1 MINKRNL
8 FKRIISILTVVTIIV
23 PTFTQLAISA
33 EETDKY
39 PYNIFGRNGIE
50 INAGN
55 LCINGDVHT
64 NKEANITAYGKNIN
78 GKITTGNDI
87 EKRVKHV
94 YADTKIREKYFTENC
109 ELYEDGY
116 VKSEMNIHINSP
128 IFSYRNIELDGNVA
142 LNSNI
147 GTLMNINVTGE
158 VKNANTSVVYS
169 KYGNITIENDS
180 TANINGLIYAPLGT
194 LTINSPNVSING
206 IIIADKIIINGNSIN
221 LNGNDNIAR
230 FIGTESEVYDFSDLE
245 YLPEDWLG
253 DTDKDDLFDIY
264 EKVIDTDP
272 FNPDTDGDKLPD
284 GYEVLTLNTD
294 PLEVDTDENGV
305 SDADEDFD
313 NDNLNN
319 LGEYENKT
327 GPFNPDTDDDG
338 LLDGDEIKKYKTDP
352 LNPDTD
358 NDGLL
363 DGEEGYNGTIYKK
376 NGVYFDPLNPD
387 TNGNGILDGDEV
399 FRQYKKQEV
408 STYDEAITEINVSMS
423 TNGSLERNLKIES
436 MYGIDAMSSDVFA
449 MIGEPFNFETST
461 KFNEA
466 RITFKIDQSKLGDTE
481 FDNLIILWYNEKEQI
496 FEEMPTTRNK
506 AQSTISTKTTHFS
519 QYIIVDSEKWY
530 ANWEASF
537 TELRKMWNNGTTSY
551 KEMNT
556 IFVIDCCSDMET
568 IDSSNQR
575 LNICSNIVNG
585 MMSEDRAAVITYSE
599 YGTRGM
605 TGLTDKNSVLSILS
619 SYIRNS
625 GAKSNLTPAFADA
638 VNIANSSSAEMNRI
652 IILTNGNT
660 QFTLDLGGYNLS
672 NVTVNVVDMGGY
684 TMSEALMNVAS
695 VTGGSVYGIA
705 SASDLAYQVGDT
717 IYTPPQF
724 IGEDSDGDGIPDLV
738 ELYGLKPNG
747 QPINSDPY
755 NKHSDKD
762 GLQDNEELNFSR
774 EKMTYDLDKEE
785 YDGSVFVWS
794 DPTLVNSDW
803 DSYDDKK
810 EKELGSNPLVANFYI
825 ENEDYDYITNNVY
838 FTSSDYL
845 NTYSNSLFESSMM
858 WLGNNVF
865 SSNGDKVE
873 LYKKAIIDYLDVN
886 LNSKKTEYE
895 LQELYDLEK
904 SIYQKFNDYIN
915 SAYQVIDISGKPDA
929 SLQKDKELLNEF
941 KASIQRR
948 YEILN
953 ETYDHN
959 AESRQSFFK
968 RMDEAA
974 NEYEWYVS
982 QTKTLD
988 KRINLKNMGIK
999 SSKGIMKYAGF
1010 AFDVFDMSFDAAAVY
1025 NDYVIFKSNVR
1036 VMEDGINILE
1046 IISES
1051 DNVYIKKAALELLDM
1066 AKNQYNNALYEWE
1079 QAAFELVDNASYA
1092 YALNKLS
1099 KLPKYGSYASFFV
1112 FATGILSNA
1121 GELCM
1126 NAEYTVANATIADT
1140 LCNEI
1145 CEMANTGQHLKNGIS
1160 ISKNYRT
1167 AAKRF
1172 TDLIVLRK
1180 NAEQQYVNLNESL
1193 PFYIKWSEKDC
1204 LQHAK
1209 NNINILNEILAKYSY
1224 TIN

>member
-230 FIGTESEVYDFSDLE
+230 FIGTESEVYDLHDLIC
-245 YLPEDWLG
+245 LPKEWLI

-264 EKVIDTDP
+264 EKVIDSDLN
-272 FNPDTDGDKLPD
+272 NPDTDGDKLPD
-284 GYEVLTLNTD
+284 GYEVITLDTD
-294 PLEVDTDENGV
+294 PTEIDTDENGI

-327 GPFNPDTDDDG
+327 EPFNPDTDDDG

-387 TNGNGILDGDEV
+387 TNGNGILDGNEV

-436 MYGIDAMSSDVFA
+436 MYGIDAMSSDVYA

-461 KFNEA
+461 KFNVA

-496 FEEMPTTRNK
+496 FEEMPTTRNRV
-506 AQSTISTKTTHFS
+506 QSTISTKTTHFS

-537 TELRKMWNNGTTSY
+537 TELRKMWNGGTTSY

-724 IGEDSDGDGIPDLV
+724 IGEDSDGDGIPDIV
-738 ELYGLKPNG
+738 ELYGLLPNG
-747 QPINSDPY
+747 KPINTNPY
-755 NKHSDKD
+755 LKD
-762 GLQDNEELNFSR
+762 TDGDGIPDNEEIHFS
-774 EKMTYDLDKEE
+774 LDNLTM
-785 YDGSVFVWS
+785 DI
-794 DPTLVNSDW
+794 
-803 DSYDDKK
+803 DK
-810 EKELGSNPLVANFYI
+810 
-825 ENEDYDYITNNVY
+825 D
-838 FTSSDYL
+838 
-845 NTYSNSLFESSMM
+845 
-858 WLGNNVF
+858 
-865 SSNGDKVE
+865 
-873 LYKKAIIDYLDVN
+873 
-886 LNSKKTEYE
+886 
-895 LQELYDLEK
+895 
-904 SIYQKFNDYIN
+904 
-915 SAYQVIDISGKPDA
+915 
-929 SLQKDKELLNEF
+929 
-941 KASIQRR
+941 
-948 YEILN
+948 
-953 ETYDHN
+953 
-959 AESRQSFFK
+959 
-968 RMDEAA
+968 
-974 NEYEWYVS
+974 
-982 QTKTLD
+982 
-988 KRINLKNMGIK
+988 
-999 SSKGIMKYAGF
+999 
-1010 AFDVFDMSFDAAAVY
+1010 
-1025 NDYVIFKSNVR
+1025 
-1036 VMEDGINILE
+1036 
-1046 IISES
+1046 
-1051 DNVYIKKAALELLDM
+1051 
-1066 AKNQYNNALYEWE
+1066 QYNNAIYFGSDPTKKDTDGDGLLDGEDPKPLSTYNNGENIVLTSGLNVTLSQLQRW
-1079 QAAFELVDNASYA
+1079 LNALGYSNISSDDMGQNYGPVTRTA
-1092 YALNKLS
+1092 VYIYQINHSFKTTSTQNGKETAL
-1099 KLPKYGSYASFFV
+1099 
-1112 FATGILSNA
+1112 
-1121 GELCM
+1121 
-1126 NAEYTVANATIADT
+1126 EYIDDLTYATIANDYV
-1140 LCNEI
+1140 NKFGNGE
-1145 CEMANTGQHLKNGIS
+1145 NDYYNYVNGIS
-1160 ISKNYRT
+1160 NKPYFSNIRIIKPQTTPQQDALGITITQKNNSII
-1167 AAKRF
+1167 K
-1172 TDLIVLRK
+1172 
-1180 NAEQQYVNLNESL
+1180 NESGL
-1193 PFYIKWSEKDC
+1193 NLDLYFYDYTNPINQILIENVLYLYHYADILGSSTSDSSVQDIIMYEFFDKVRPNGDWDYKVKDSWDNQIEIPYMSISFPFILRGDFCSSEKFGNVNYGYVGNAIGFSEKILIGGGHVVSLLTGGHLEDSSD
-1204 LQHAK
+1204 L
-1209 NNINILNEILAKYSY
+1209 NNVRKGFDYYMSDIQ
-1224 TIN
+1224 

>member
-1 MINKRNL
+1 MINKRNI
-8 FKRIISILTVVTIIV
+8 FKRIISILTVVTIII

-39 PYNIFGRNGIE
+39 TYNIFGRNGIE

-109 ELYEDGY
+109 ELYENGY

-230 FIGTESEVYDFSDLE
+230 FIGTQSEVYDFSDLE

-272 FNPDTDGDKLPD
+272 LNPDTDGDKLPD

-387 TNGNGILDGDEV
+387 TNGNGILDGDEI

-556 IFVIDCCSDMET
+556 IFVIDCCSDMGN

-724 IGEDSDGDGIPDLV
+724 IGEDSDGDGIPDIV
-738 ELYGLKPNG
+738 ELYGLLPNG
-747 QPINSDPY
+747 NPINTNPY
-755 NKHSDKD
+755 LKD
-762 GLQDNEELNFSR
+762 TDGDGIPDNEEIHFS
-774 EKMTYDLDKEE
+774 LDNLTSDIDKNE
-785 YDGSVFVWS
+785 YDGSLIAWS
-794 DPTLVNSDW
+794 DPTAKTDT
-803 DSYDDKK
+803 
-810 EKELGSNPLVANFYI
+810 NPFGQI
-825 ENEDYDYITNNVY
+825 VY
-838 FTSSDYL
+838 KGEVYKIDVPTIRSRQNPYW
-845 NTYSNSLFESSMM
+845 YEPVYEMFEQFVPES
-858 WLGNNVF
+858 
-865 SSNGDKVE
+865 
-873 LYKKAIIDYLDVN
+873 
-886 LNSKKTEYE
+886 KTEFNLLGYIHGKE
-895 LQELYDLEK
+895 NSISDDPEHDGTSKLDLYTFTKNGYL
-904 SIYQKFNDYIN
+904 
-915 SAYQVIDISGKPDA
+915 
-929 SLQKDKELLNEF
+929 KEEF
-941 KASIQRR
+941 KTKKSFQTVTDAFGAIGGIIELINGSITK
-948 YEILN
+948 N
-953 ETYDHN
+953 
-959 AESRQSFFK
+959 SVSFTFYK
-968 RMDEAA
+968 TEKNDARKVIITATSTDVERAYTPYA
-974 NEYEWYVS
+974 NDLPTS
-982 QTKTLD
+982 AF
-988 KRINLKNMGIK
+988 INNSG
-999 SSKGIMKYAGF
+999 
-1010 AFDVFDMSFDAAAVY
+1010 
-1025 NDYVIFKSNVR
+1025 NVP
-1036 VMEDGINILE
+1036 L
-1046 IISES
+1046 
-1051 DNVYIKKAALELLDM
+1051 
-1066 AKNQYNNALYEWE
+1066 Q
-1079 QAAFELVDNASYA
+1079 
-1092 YALNKLS
+1092 
-1099 KLPKYGSYASFFV
+1099 
-1112 FATGILSNA
+1112 
-1121 GELCM
+1121 
-1126 NAEYTVANATIADT
+1126 
-1140 LCNEI
+1140 
-1145 CEMANTGQHLKNGIS
+1145 IS
-1160 ISKNYRT
+1160 ISN
-1167 AAKRF
+1167 AAKEVYSELTGNS
-1172 TDLIVLRK
+1172 TDKSYFYDIMVTVDKRHASNGSFAQLWINDNGDVIAAPLLYANDKVQIVRRSGWSYLFDYTPLIELK
-1180 NAEQQYVNLNESL
+1180 LSDSINLEQNFVDMFNKIYEQN
-1193 PFYIKWSEKDC
+1193 
-1204 LQHAK
+1204 
-1209 NNINILNEILAKYSY
+1209 
-1224 TIN
+1224 

>member
-466 RITFKIDQSKLGDTE
+466 RITFKIDQSKLRDTE

-537 TELRKMWNNGTTSY
+537 TELRKMWNGGTTSY

-717 IYTPPQF
+717 IY
-724 IGEDSDGDGIPDLV
+724 L
-738 ELYGLKPNG
+738 
-747 QPINSDPY
+747 
-755 NKHSDKD
+755 
-762 GLQDNEELNFSR
+762 
-774 EKMTYDLDKEE
+774 
-785 YDGSVFVWS
+785 
-794 DPTLVNSDW
+794 
-803 DSYDDKK
+803 
-810 EKELGSNPLVANFYI
+810 
-825 ENEDYDYITNNVY
+825 
-838 FTSSDYL
+838 
-845 NTYSNSLFESSMM
+845 SL
-858 WLGNNVF
+858 
-865 SSNGDKVE
+865 
-873 LYKKAIIDYLDVN
+873 I
-886 LNSKKTEYE
+886 
-895 LQELYDLEK
+895 
-904 SIYQKFNDYIN
+904 
-915 SAYQVIDISGKPDA
+915 
-929 SLQKDKELLNEF
+929 
-941 KASIQRR
+941 
-948 YEILN
+948 
-953 ETYDHN
+953 H
-959 AESRQSFFK
+959 
-968 RMDEAA
+968 
-974 NEYEWYVS
+974 
-982 QTKTLD
+982 
-988 KRINLKNMGIK
+988 
-999 SSKGIMKYAGF
+999 
-1010 AFDVFDMSFDAAAVY
+1010 
-1025 NDYVIFKSNVR
+1025 
-1036 VMEDGINILE
+1036 
-1046 IISES
+1046 ISEPTRRS
-1051 DNVYIKKAALELLDM
+1051 
-1066 AKNQYNNALYEWE
+1066 
-1079 QAAFELVDNASYA
+1079 
-1092 YALNKLS
+1092 
-1099 KLPKYGSYASFFV
+1099 
-1112 FATGILSNA
+1112 
-1121 GELCM
+1121 
-1126 NAEYTVANATIADT
+1126 
-1140 LCNEI
+1140 
-1145 CEMANTGQHLKNGIS
+1145 
-1160 ISKNYRT
+1160 
-1167 AAKRF
+1167 
-1172 TDLIVLRK
+1172 
-1180 NAEQQYVNLNESL
+1180 
-1193 PFYIKWSEKDC
+1193 
-1204 LQHAK
+1204 
-1209 NNINILNEILAKYSY
+1209 
-1224 TIN
+1224 

>member
-1 MINKRNL
+1 MINKRNI
-8 FKRIISILTVVTIIV
+8 FKRIISILTVVTIII
-23 PTFTQLAISA
+23 PTFTQLTISA

-253 DTDKDDLFDIY
+253 DTDEDDLFDIY

-272 FNPDTDGDKLPD
+272 LNPDTDGDKLPD

-352 LNPDTD
+352 LNSDTD

-496 FEEMPTTRNK
+496 FEEMPTTRNRV
-506 AQSTISTKTTHFS
+506 QSTISTKTTHFS
-519 QYIIVDSEKWY
+519 QYMIVDSEKWY

-684 TMSEALMNVAS
+684 TMSEALMNVAY

-724 IGEDSDGDGIPDLV
+724 IGEDSDGDGIPDIV
-738 ELYGLKPNG
+738 ELYGLLPNG
-747 QPINSDPY
+747 NPINTNPY
-755 NKHSDKD
+755 LKD
-762 GLQDNEELNFSR
+762 TDGDGIPDNEEIHFS
-774 EKMTYDLDKEE
+774 LDNLTM
-785 YDGSVFVWS
+785 DI
-794 DPTLVNSDW
+794 
-803 DSYDDKK
+803 DK
-810 EKELGSNPLVANFYI
+810 
-825 ENEDYDYITNNVY
+825 D
-838 FTSSDYL
+838 
-845 NTYSNSLFESSMM
+845 
-858 WLGNNVF
+858 
-865 SSNGDKVE
+865 
-873 LYKKAIIDYLDVN
+873 
-886 LNSKKTEYE
+886 
-895 LQELYDLEK
+895 
-904 SIYQKFNDYIN
+904 
-915 SAYQVIDISGKPDA
+915 
-929 SLQKDKELLNEF
+929 
-941 KASIQRR
+941 
-948 YEILN
+948 
-953 ETYDHN
+953 
-959 AESRQSFFK
+959 
-968 RMDEAA
+968 
-974 NEYEWYVS
+974 
-982 QTKTLD
+982 
-988 KRINLKNMGIK
+988 
-999 SSKGIMKYAGF
+999 
-1010 AFDVFDMSFDAAAVY
+1010 
-1025 NDYVIFKSNVR
+1025 
-1036 VMEDGINILE
+1036 
-1046 IISES
+1046 
-1051 DNVYIKKAALELLDM
+1051 
-1066 AKNQYNNALYEWE
+1066 QYNNAIYFGSDPTKKDTDGDKLEDSYDPFPFTQYNQGNILSALTEKRLNALDKEYNSTPNSNNLIFADKQLQETRDKVITLQKCLEYLGYLDMEGSPYGRLGGASWTAIKLYQINHRMYLEHSTDGIDE
-1079 QAAFELVDNASYA
+1079 ATYYSIIKAAFNAGYKINDQEIENSKKYFKKTYTPKSIPPEKSDLINIVKSERSSSIETIYTYDLTVPLEGFLRYGAQDFHFHYYQCNHVPSYVEELSFESNSYDNSSYKCMRTNGDYIWMVNQVKNNA
-1092 YALNKLS
+1092 KYDVKCKEPWENLSNTINADVPYFHGAFPFVFRGEEINAEMFGNILFGYICNAGGFSSSIITGGGSLYS
-1099 KLPKYGSYASFFV
+1099 KLTEGEFDNPEDSAY
-1112 FATGILSNA
+1112 ILKGYNMY
-1121 GELCM
+1121 EDVKKD
-1126 NAEYTVANATIADT
+1126 Y
-1140 LCNEI
+1140 
-1145 CEMANTGQHLKNGIS
+1145 H
-1160 ISKNYRT
+1160 
-1167 AAKRF
+1167 
-1172 TDLIVLRK
+1172 
-1180 NAEQQYVNLNESL
+1180 
-1193 PFYIKWSEKDC
+1193 YI
-1204 LQHAK
+1204 HIT
-1209 NNINILNEILAKYSY
+1209 N
-1224 TIN
+1224 

>member
-1 MINKRNL
+1 MINKRNI
-8 FKRIISILTVVTIIV
+8 FKRIISILTVVTIII

-94 YADTKIREKYFTENC
+94 YADTKIHEKYFTENC

-253 DTDKDDLFDIY
+253 DTDEDDLFDIY

-272 FNPDTDGDKLPD
+272 LKPDTDGDKLPD

-352 LNPDTD
+352 LNSDTD

-537 TELRKMWNNGTTSY
+537 TELRKMWNGGTTSY

-724 IGEDSDGDGIPDLV
+724 IGEDSDGDGIPDIV
-738 ELYGLKPNG
+738 ELYGLLPNG
-747 QPINSDPY
+747 KPINTNPY
-755 NKHSDKD
+755 LKDTDGD
-762 GLQDNEELNFSR
+762 GLDDNVELNYLGNLFYPLTQEQLYVMSTP
-774 EKMTYDLDKEE
+774 K
-785 YDGSVFVWS
+785 S
-794 DPTLVNSDW
+794 DPTKKDSDGDGISDDMDEYPMWNDPDPLGPSNIQSIQYINIPVQRSDTFLDHITRFLPGVN
-803 DSYDDKK
+803 
-810 EKELGSNPLVANFYI
+810 
-825 ENEDYDYITNNVY
+825 DYD
-838 FTSSDYL
+838 FTLSI
-845 NTYSNSLFESSMM
+845 
-858 WLGNNVF
+858 V
-865 SSNGDKVE
+865 K
-873 LYKKAIIDYLDVN
+873 
-886 LNSKKTEYE
+886 SKKIDDDIFFAYAEGVTNTGGFAITDE
-895 LQELYDLEK
+895 LKSQLNNLEDG
-904 SIYQKFNDYIN
+904 YQKHGRKNSTIEEAAAHAAKEETDQLVPKYFEYGS
-915 SAYQVIDISGKPDA
+915 SAYYGCWAYNCQAEI
-929 SLQKDKELLNEF
+929 ELLNYYTTVID
-941 KASIQRR
+941 KATNAYMIYITILGLYQSKLASIEQNSVT
-948 YEILN
+948 ISN
-953 ETYDHN
+953 EEYI
-959 AESRQSFFK
+959 
-968 RMDEAA
+968 AA
-974 NEYEWYVS
+974 NHGTKPQIEININSKQLGKKWGKHKVDYPEMSNYSEYEE
-982 QTKTLD
+982 
-988 KRINLKNMGIK
+988 
-999 SSKGIMKYAGF
+999 F
-1010 AFDVFDMSFDAAAVY
+1010 
-1025 NDYVIFKSNVR
+1025 
-1036 VMEDGINILE
+1036 
-1046 IISES
+1046 
-1051 DNVYIKKAALELLDM
+1051 
-1066 AKNQYNNALYEWE
+1066 AKN
-1079 QAAFELVDNASYA
+1079 
-1092 YALNKLS
+1092 
-1099 KLPKYGSYASFFV
+1099 V
-1112 FATGILSNA
+1112 FRNP
-1121 GELCM
+1121 
-1126 NAEYTVANATIADT
+1126 D
-1140 LCNEI
+1140 
-1145 CEMANTGQHLKNGIS
+1145 K
-1160 ISKNYRT
+1160 
-1167 AAKRF
+1167 
-1172 TDLIVLRK
+1172 IVLDYQ
-1180 NAEQQYVNLNESL
+1180 NGEY
-1193 PFYIKWSEKDC
+1193 FYIKD
-1204 LQHAK
+1204 
-1209 NNINILNEILAKYSY
+1209 NNLLRVKLNGEFVSLYPGADSSKVINAINSGG
-1224 TIN
+1224 TIWEN

>member
-1 MINKRNL
+1 MINKRNI
-8 FKRIISILTVVTIIV
+8 FKRIISILTVVTIII

-94 YADTKIREKYFTENC
+94 YADTKIHEKYFTENC

-253 DTDKDDLFDIY
+253 DTDEDDLFDIY

-272 FNPDTDGDKLPD
+272 LKPDTDGDKLPD

-352 LNPDTD
+352 LNSDTD

-537 TELRKMWNNGTTSY
+537 TELRKMWNGGTTSY

-724 IGEDSDGDGIPDLV
+724 IGEDSDGDTIPDIV
-738 ELYGLKPNG
+738 EDYGLKPNG
-747 QPINSDPY
+747 QPIGTNKLLKDTDGDGLDDNVELRFSVDNFKNDMDNENYYYCRALYLATDPTKPDTDDDGFPDNYLESMANKDYYRYTDPNPLKSDVTEIALENDFFSVNYESRGTEDWAETANNNSNLSYGGYQGWFGDKYGNTGQNEFCNGKASGELIWSKGCGLIAVADALLYLSLSDPKY
-755 NKHSDKD
+755 AVD
-762 GLQDNEELNFSR
+762 GQIINYQNGKISFD
-774 EKMTYDLDKEE
+774 
-785 YDGSVFVWS
+785 
-794 DPTLVNSDW
+794 
-803 DSYDDKK
+803 
-810 EKELGSNPLVANFYI
+810 
-825 ENEDYDYITNNVY
+825 DYISFVSNL
-838 FTSSDYL
+838 SDI
-845 NTYSNSLFESSMM
+845 FE
-858 WLGNNVF
+858 
-865 SSNGDKVE
+865 
-873 LYKKAIIDYLDVN
+873 
-886 LNSKKTEYE
+886 
-895 LQELYDLEK
+895 
-904 SIYQKFNDYIN
+904 IN
-915 SAYQVIDISGKPDA
+915 SS
-929 SLQKDKELLNEF
+929 
-941 KASIQRR
+941 
-948 YEILN
+948 
-953 ETYDHN
+953 
-959 AESRQSFFK
+959 
-968 RMDEAA
+968 
-974 NEYEWYVS
+974 
-982 QTKTLD
+982 
-988 KRINLKNMGIK
+988 
-999 SSKGIMKYAGF
+999 
-1010 AFDVFDMSFDAAAVY
+1010 
-1025 NDYVIFKSNVR
+1025 
-1036 VMEDGINILE
+1036 
-1046 IISES
+1046 
-1051 DNVYIKKAALELLDM
+1051 
-1066 AKNQYNNALYEWE
+1066 
-1079 QAAFELVDNASYA
+1079 
-1092 YALNKLS
+1092 
-1099 KLPKYGSYASFFV
+1099 
-1112 FATGILSNA
+1112 TGILAFSLPLISDSSIEKGINHLSDLNEMDIRA
-1121 GELCM
+1121 YWEGKYTFLYNGDAIFLKTIECM
-1126 NAEYTVANATIADT
+1126 NNIKEMISNDTPVIISYSNDLTIENIKDYFTKKESAPKLNLYSLEGKNFIASETIGSHYMNITGVLEFSDDVCDLVGFKTMLEVATYGKKYYINYDEYKSHI
-1140 LCNEI
+1140 
-1145 CEMANTGQHLKNGIS
+1145 
-1160 ISKNYRT
+1160 
-1167 AAKRF
+1167 
-1172 TDLIVLRK
+1172 DLVTNIMC
-1180 NAEQQYVNLNESL
+1180 
-1193 PFYIKWSEKDC
+1193 IEK
-1204 LQHAK
+1204 
-1209 NNINILNEILAKYSY
+1209 
-1224 TIN
+1224 T

>member
-466 RITFKIDQSKLGDTE
+466 RITFKIDQSKLRDTE

-506 AQSTISTKTTHFS
+506 TQSTISTKTTHFS
-519 QYIIVDSEKWY
+519 
-530 ANWEASF
+530 
-537 TELRKMWNNGTTSY
+537 
-551 KEMNT
+551 
-556 IFVIDCCSDMET
+556 
-568 IDSSNQR
+568 
-575 LNICSNIVNG
+575 
-585 MMSEDRAAVITYSE
+585 
-599 YGTRGM
+599 
-605 TGLTDKNSVLSILS
+605 
-619 SYIRNS
+619 
-625 GAKSNLTPAFADA
+625 
-638 VNIANSSSAEMNRI
+638 
-652 IILTNGNT
+652 
-660 QFTLDLGGYNLS
+660 
-672 NVTVNVVDMGGY
+672 
-684 TMSEALMNVAS
+684 
-695 VTGGSVYGIA
+695 
-705 SASDLAYQVGDT
+705 
-717 IYTPPQF
+717 
-724 IGEDSDGDGIPDLV
+724 
-738 ELYGLKPNG
+738 
-747 QPINSDPY
+747 
-755 NKHSDKD
+755 
-762 GLQDNEELNFSR
+762 
-774 EKMTYDLDKEE
+774 
-785 YDGSVFVWS
+785 
-794 DPTLVNSDW
+794 
-803 DSYDDKK
+803 
-810 EKELGSNPLVANFYI
+810 
-825 ENEDYDYITNNVY
+825 
-838 FTSSDYL
+838 
-845 NTYSNSLFESSMM
+845 
-858 WLGNNVF
+858 
-865 SSNGDKVE
+865 
-873 LYKKAIIDYLDVN
+873 
-886 LNSKKTEYE
+886 
-895 LQELYDLEK
+895 
-904 SIYQKFNDYIN
+904 
-915 SAYQVIDISGKPDA
+915 
-929 SLQKDKELLNEF
+929 
-941 KASIQRR
+941 
-948 YEILN
+948 
-953 ETYDHN
+953 
-959 AESRQSFFK
+959 
-968 RMDEAA
+968 
-974 NEYEWYVS
+974 
-982 QTKTLD
+982 
-988 KRINLKNMGIK
+988 
-999 SSKGIMKYAGF
+999 
-1010 AFDVFDMSFDAAAVY
+1010 
-1025 NDYVIFKSNVR
+1025 
-1036 VMEDGINILE
+1036 
-1046 IISES
+1046 
-1051 DNVYIKKAALELLDM
+1051 
-1066 AKNQYNNALYEWE
+1066 
-1079 QAAFELVDNASYA
+1079 
-1092 YALNKLS
+1092 
-1099 KLPKYGSYASFFV
+1099 
-1112 FATGILSNA
+1112 
-1121 GELCM
+1121 
-1126 NAEYTVANATIADT
+1126 
-1140 LCNEI
+1140 
-1145 CEMANTGQHLKNGIS
+1145 
-1160 ISKNYRT
+1160 
-1167 AAKRF
+1167 
-1172 TDLIVLRK
+1172 
-1180 NAEQQYVNLNESL
+1180 
-1193 PFYIKWSEKDC
+1193 
-1204 LQHAK
+1204 
-1209 NNINILNEILAKYSY
+1209 
-1224 TIN
+1224 

>member
-466 RITFKIDQSKLGDTE
+466 RITFKIDQSKLRDTE

-537 TELRKMWNNGTTSY
+537 TELRKMWNGGTTSY

-605 TGLTDKNSVLSILS
+605 TGI
-619 SYIRNS
+619 
-625 GAKSNLTPAFADA
+625 
-638 VNIANSSSAEMNRI
+638 
-652 IILTNGNT
+652 NG
-660 QFTLDLGGYNLS
+660 
-672 NVTVNVVDMGGY
+672 
-684 TMSEALMNVAS
+684 
-695 VTGGSVYGIA
+695 
-705 SASDLAYQVGDT
+705 
-717 IYTPPQF
+717 
-724 IGEDSDGDGIPDLV
+724 
-738 ELYGLKPNG
+738 
-747 QPINSDPY
+747 
-755 NKHSDKD
+755 
-762 GLQDNEELNFSR
+762 
-774 EKMTYDLDKEE
+774 
-785 YDGSVFVWS
+785 
-794 DPTLVNSDW
+794 
-803 DSYDDKK
+803 
-810 EKELGSNPLVANFYI
+810 
-825 ENEDYDYITNNVY
+825 
-838 FTSSDYL
+838 
-845 NTYSNSLFESSMM
+845 
-858 WLGNNVF
+858 
-865 SSNGDKVE
+865 
-873 LYKKAIIDYLDVN
+873 
-886 LNSKKTEYE
+886 
-895 LQELYDLEK
+895 
-904 SIYQKFNDYIN
+904 
-915 SAYQVIDISGKPDA
+915 
-929 SLQKDKELLNEF
+929 
-941 KASIQRR
+941 
-948 YEILN
+948 
-953 ETYDHN
+953 
-959 AESRQSFFK
+959 
-968 RMDEAA
+968 
-974 NEYEWYVS
+974 
-982 QTKTLD
+982 
-988 KRINLKNMGIK
+988 
-999 SSKGIMKYAGF
+999 
-1010 AFDVFDMSFDAAAVY
+1010 
-1025 NDYVIFKSNVR
+1025 
-1036 VMEDGINILE
+1036 
-1046 IISES
+1046 
-1051 DNVYIKKAALELLDM
+1051 
-1066 AKNQYNNALYEWE
+1066 
-1079 QAAFELVDNASYA
+1079 
-1092 YALNKLS
+1092 
-1099 KLPKYGSYASFFV
+1099 
-1112 FATGILSNA
+1112 
-1121 GELCM
+1121 
-1126 NAEYTVANATIADT
+1126 
-1140 LCNEI
+1140 
-1145 CEMANTGQHLKNGIS
+1145 
-1160 ISKNYRT
+1160 
-1167 AAKRF
+1167 
-1172 TDLIVLRK
+1172 
-1180 NAEQQYVNLNESL
+1180 
-1193 PFYIKWSEKDC
+1193 
-1204 LQHAK
+1204 
-1209 NNINILNEILAKYSY
+1209 
-1224 TIN
+1224 

>member
-1 MINKRNL
+1 MKKQF
-8 FKRIISILTVVTIIV
+8 FKRAFALLTMIIVIV
-23 PTFTQLAISA
+23 PTFTQLAVSA
-33 EETDKY
+33 EESDKY

-55 LCINGDVHT
+55 LCINGDAHS
-64 NKEANITAYGKNIN
+64 NKEAVITANSQNIN

-230 FIGTESEVYDFSDLE
+230 FIGTESEVYDLHDLIC
-245 YLPEDWLG
+245 LPKEWLI

-264 EKVIDTDP
+264 EKVIDSDLN
-272 FNPDTDGDKLPD
+272 NPDTDGDKLPD
-284 GYEVLTLNTD
+284 GYEVITLDTD
-294 PLEVDTDENGV
+294 PTEIDTDENGI

-327 GPFNPDTDDDG
+327 EPFNPDTDDDG

-352 LNPDTD
+352 LNSDTD
-358 NDGLL
+358 DDGLL

-537 TELRKMWNNGTTSY
+537 TELRKMWNGGTTSY

-568 IDSSNQR
+568 LDSSNQR

-825 ENEDYDYITNNVY
+825 ENEDYEFVLDTKYDNH
-838 FTSSDYL
+838 FLSDSYYTIYY
-845 NTYSNSLFESSMM
+845 NDPFESGTT

-865 SSNGDKVE
+865 SSNGSKVE
-873 LYKKAIIDYLDVN
+873 LYKKAIIDYLDKV
-886 LNSKKTEYE
+886 LNSRKMEYE
-895 LQELYDLEK
+895 LQELKEVEKSYFDTLLEEINAAYETLRKSDVLDAYKQKDLELLK
-904 SIYQKFNDYIN
+904 EFQASMQRRKADIN
-915 SAYQVIDISGKPDA
+915 STYYPDVQTKEAYYKRIDDA
-929 SLQKDKELLNEF
+929 RKEYEYYAKEVEILSNKIEMKNMKIKTIDGFMKGLGYTLDFVN
-941 KASIQRR
+941 ASISAK
-948 YEILN
+948 
-953 ETYDHN
+953 ETYD
-959 AESRQSFFK
+959 S
-968 RMDEAA
+968 
-974 NEYEWYVS
+974 YV
-982 QTKTLD
+982 T
-988 KRINLKNMGIK
+988 
-999 SSKGIMKYAGF
+999 
-1010 AFDVFDMSFDAAAVY
+1010 
-1025 NDYVIFKSNVR
+1025 FKSNINI
-1036 VMEDGINILE
+1036 MEDGIHMLE
-1046 IISES
+1046 IFAKSY
-1051 DNVYIKKAALELLDM
+1051 DVNIKKAALQLLEY
-1066 AKNQYNNALYEWE
+1066 ANTTYENATYEWD
-1079 QAAFELVDNASYA
+1079 QVKISVGNSATNAAVNVAIA
-1092 YALNKLS
+1092 N
-1099 KLPKYGSYASFFV
+1099 LPKFGSYASLFIIV
-1112 FATGILSNA
+1112 GQAVTNISEVSL
-1121 GELCM
+1121 
-1126 NAEYTVANATIADT
+1126 NAEYTVANSMIAQS

-1145 CEMANTGQHLKNGIS
+1145 REMAQTGDVLKNGIS
-1160 ISKNYRT
+1160 ISNNYKT

-1172 TDLIVLRK
+1172 TDLIVLRI
-1180 NAEQQYVNLNESL
+1180 NAEEKYILFSNSF
-1193 PFYIKWSEKDC
+1193 PFYIKWYGKDGRDKA
-1204 LQHAK
+1204 QK
-1209 NNINILNEILAKYSY
+1209 NINKLNEILLKYIVS
-1224 TIN
+1224 